1 MCCATWLTLHD
12 SYSDGDEFW
21 HGVTTNTL
29 EALADALEAP
39 TLLVRAMAGDATAAR
54 QFLHEAGFTEPAGP
68 VAAALSTLL
77 RRNPMTESTTP
88 RAVFFEKDG
97 DKIVIWT
104 NHKRWTVTDMVAGG
118 TKRYTKQ
125 LAMALSAS
133 LMAEGYEATVHD

>member
-1 MCCATWLTLHD
+1 
-12 SYSDGDEFW
+12 
-21 HGVTTNTL
+21 
-29 EALADALEAP
+29 
-39 TLLVRAMAGDATAAR
+39 
-54 QFLHEAGFTEPAGP
+54 
-68 VAAALSTLL
+68 
-77 RRNPMTESTTP
+77 MTESTTP

-104 NHKRWTVTDMVAGG
+104 NYKRCTVTDMVAGG

>member
-1 MCCATWLTLHD
+1 
-12 SYSDGDEFW
+12 
-21 HGVTTNTL
+21 
-29 EALADALEAP
+29 
-39 TLLVRAMAGDATAAR
+39 
-54 QFLHEAGFTEPAGP
+54 
-68 VAAALSTLL
+68 
-77 RRNPMTESTTP
+77 MTESTTP

-104 NHKRWTVTDMVAGG
+104 NRKRWTVTDMVAGG

>member
-1 MCCATWLTLHD
+1 MAHRFPLSPPSLTL
-12 SYSDGDEFW
+12 FPM
-21 HGVTTNTL
+21 L
-29 EALADALEAP
+29 
-39 TLLVRAMAGDATAAR
+39 
-54 QFLHEAGFTEPAGP
+54 
-68 VAAALSTLL
+68 
-77 RRNPMTESTTP
+77 MTESTTP